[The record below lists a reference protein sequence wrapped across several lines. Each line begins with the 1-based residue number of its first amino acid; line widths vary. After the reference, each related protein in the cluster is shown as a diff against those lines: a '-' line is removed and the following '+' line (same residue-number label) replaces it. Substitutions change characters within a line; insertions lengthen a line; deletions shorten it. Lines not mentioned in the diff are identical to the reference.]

1 MDFLHLSNAKMG
13 HQHKDEFDPK
23 MEVEGLKWSL

>member
-1 MDFLHLSNAKMG
+1 MYVLHSNAKMG